1 VGLILVSP
9 SHSAAIALALLIV
22 FGVLGFG
29 WRAWL
34 QRRRTGSSGF
44 HGVSG
49 RIGSVEWI
57 AGVGFVAANV
67 VIGLGPLLQ
76 LVAVV
81 APLSMR
87 YGAAI
92 QVAGVALATSGIV
105 LTVWAQLQMGDS
117 WRIGVDP
124 NETTALVD
132 TGVFGLVRNP
142 IYTAMLI
149 FEFGITLVAVNF
161 VSIAGFLLTFAAL
174 ELQVHRVEEP
184 YLLAKHGATYRDYIG
199 RVGRFVPG
207 FGLIR

>member
-1 VGLILVSP
+1 MSP
-9 SHSAAIALALLIV
+9 SRAAAIALALLIV
-22 FGVLGFG
+22 FGLLGFG

-57 AGVGFVAANV
+57 AGVGFVVAMV
-67 VIGLGPLLQ
+67 VAGLGPLLQ
-76 LVAVV
+76 LVGVV
-81 APLSMR
+81 APLSVR

-92 QVAGVALATSGIV
+92 HVAGVALATSGIV
-105 LTVWAQLQMGDS
+105 LTVLAQLQMGDS
-117 WRIGVDP
+117 WRIGVDT

-149 FEFGITLVAVNF
+149 FGFGIALVAVN
-161 VSIAGFLLTFAAL
+161 VVTIAGLLLAFAAL
-174 ELQVHRVEEP
+174 ELQVRRVEEP
-184 YLLAKHGATYRDYIG
+184 YLLAKHGAIYRDYIG
-199 RVGRFVPG
+199 RVGRFIPG
-207 FGLIR
+207 IGLIG